1 MIDIHSHLLFGV
13 DDGSRT
19 LEESVHVIKK
29 LSEVGYTDI
38 ILTPHY
44 INDSTYVSTREE
56 NLDVLKRLKVGLIRN
71 NVNVNLYL
79 GNEIYIDSEIANLLK
94 NNIISSLNDTKY
106 LLIEL
111 PMSGENEIYYDVFL
125 DLINMGYKVILAHPE
140 RYISFQKDFNKVY
153 ELKELGVL
161 LQSNVGS
168 ILGDYGR
175 GAKKTIKRLLKENLI
190 TFMGTDIHHNKEEYT
205 FVLKAKKKMGKY
217 LTQKQINNIFEN
229 NAKVLLNDKIED

>member
-79 GNEIYIDSEIANLLK
+79 GNEIYIDSEIAKLLK

-229 NAKVLLNDKIED
+229 NAKILLNDKIED

>member
-1 MIDIHSHLLFGV
+1 MF
-13 DDGSRT
+13 
-19 LEESVHVIKK
+19 
-29 LSEVGYTDI
+29 
-38 ILTPHY
+38 
-44 INDSTYVSTREE
+44 STREE

-140 RYISFQKDFNKVY
+140 RYISFQKILIKYMN
-153 ELKELGVL
+153 LKNLVL
-161 LQSNVGS
+161 LQSNIGS
-168 ILGDYGR
+168 GFGDYGR
-175 GAKKTIKRLLKENLI
+175 GAKKQLK
-190 TFMGTDIHHNKEEYT
+190 DY
-205 FVLKAKKKMGKY
+205 
-217 LTQKQINNIFEN
+217 
-229 NAKVLLNDKIED
+229 

>member
-205 FVLKAKKKMGKY
+205 FVLKANKKMGKY

>member
-205 FVLKAKKKMGKY
+205 FVEKAKKKMGKY

-229 NAKVLLNDKIED
+229 NAKVLLKDKIED

>member
-205 FVLKAKKKMGKY
+205 FVLKAKKRMGKY

>member
-111 PMSGENEIYYDVFL
+111 PMSGENEIYYDIFL

-140 RYISFQKDFNKVY
+140 RYISFQKDFNKIY

-161 LQSNVGS
+161 LQSNIGS
-168 ILGDYGR
+168 VLGDYGR

-205 FVLKAKKKMGKY
+205 FVLKAKKKIGKY

>member
-111 PMSGENEIYYDVFL
+111 PMSGENEIYL
-125 DLINMGYKVILAHPE
+125 SG
-140 RYISFQKDFNKVY
+140 
-153 ELKELGVL
+153 
-161 LQSNVGS
+161 
-168 ILGDYGR
+168 
-175 GAKKTIKRLLKENLI
+175 
-190 TFMGTDIHHNKEEYT
+190 
-205 FVLKAKKKMGKY
+205 
-217 LTQKQINNIFEN
+217 
-229 NAKVLLNDKIED
+229 

>member
-125 DLINMGYKVILAHPE
+125 DFINMGYKVILAHPE
-140 RYISFQKDFNKVY
+140 RYISFQKDFNKIY

-168 ILGDYGR
+168 VLGDYGR

>member
-111 PMSGENEIYYDVFL
+111 PMSGESEIYYDIFL

-140 RYISFQKDFNKVY
+140 RYISFQKDFNKIY

-168 ILGDYGR
+168 VLGDYGR
-175 GAKKTIKRLLKENLI
+175 GAKKTIKRLLKEILI

>member
-44 INDSTYVSTREE
+44 INDSTYVNTREE

-111 PMSGENEIYYDVFL
+111 PMSGENEIYYDIFL

-140 RYISFQKDFNKVY
+140 RYISFQKDFNKIY

-168 ILGDYGR
+168 VLGDYGR

>member
-140 RYISFQKDFNKVY
+140 RYISFQKDFNKIY

-168 ILGDYGR
+168 VLGDYGR

-205 FVLKAKKKMGKY
+205 FVEKAKKKMGKY

-229 NAKVLLNDKIED
+229 NAKVLLKDKIED

>member
-111 PMSGENEIYYDVFL
+111 PMSGENEIYYDIFL

-140 RYISFQKDFNKVY
+140 RYISFQKDFNKIY

-217 LTQKQINNIFEN
+217 LTQNQINNIFEN

>member
-71 NVNVNLYL
+71 NVDVNLYL

-140 RYISFQKDFNKVY
+140 RYISFQKDFNKIY

-168 ILGDYGR
+168 VLGDYGR

>member
-111 PMSGENEIYYDVFL
+111 PMSGENEIYYDIFL

-140 RYISFQKDFNKVY
+140 RYISFQKDFNKIY

-168 ILGDYGR
+168 VLGDYGR

-190 TFMGTDIHHNKEEYT
+190 TFMGTDIHHNKEE
-205 FVLKAKKKMGKY
+205 
-217 LTQKQINNIFEN
+217 
-229 NAKVLLNDKIED
+229 

>member
-140 RYISFQKDFNKVY
+140 RYISFQKDFNKIY

-168 ILGDYGR
+168 VLGDYGR

-205 FVLKAKKKMGKY
+205 FVEKAKKKMGKY

>member
-140 RYISFQKDFNKVY
+140 RYISFQKDFNKIY

-168 ILGDYGR
+168 VLGDYGR

-190 TFMGTDIHHNKEEYT
+190 TFMGTDIHHNKEEYA

>member
-94 NNIISSLNDTKY
+94 NNIISSLNDTKH

-111 PMSGENEIYYDVFL
+111 PMSGESEIYYDIFL

-140 RYISFQKDFNKVY
+140 RYISFQKDFNKIY

-168 ILGDYGR
+168 VLGDYGR
-175 GAKKTIKRLLKENLI
+175 GAKKNIKRLLKENLI